1 MGNVAAT
8 CSGQRHYPDDIF
20 DVDQTTTD
28 VDNSLKVWY
37 MPFLDANP
45 AD

>member
-8 CSGQRHYPDDIF
+8 SSGQRHYPDDAL
-20 DVDQTTTD
+20 DGETTAD

-37 MPFLDANP
+37 MPFLNTNP